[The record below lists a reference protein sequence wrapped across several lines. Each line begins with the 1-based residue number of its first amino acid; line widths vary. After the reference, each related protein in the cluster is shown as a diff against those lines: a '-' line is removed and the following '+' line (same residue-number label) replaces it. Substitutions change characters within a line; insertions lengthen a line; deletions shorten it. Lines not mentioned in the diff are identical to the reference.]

1 VDSGRS
7 KSRERASERGSMERI
22 GEEEEEEEEEEE
34 AHEVYIYNIK

>member
-22 GEEEEEEEEEEE
+22 GEEEEEEGE

>member
-22 GEEEEEEEEEEE
+22 GEEEEEEEGE